1 MLKSTTTPKV
11 PDSRRIYRRNRVT
24 RPFTYMCMLA
34 VRFHQI
40 SFGDL
45 VLQFQVDAFHVQEAS
60 GQAPKDYL
68 QEDERQGAPSF
79 RLEDGLEQ
87 RFSNIHLKEKGRF
100 PVICLALFS

>member
-1 MLKSTTTPKV
+1 VLHLQIKQG
-11 PDSRRIYRRNRVT
+11 YQ
-24 RPFTYMCMLA
+24 A
-34 VRFHQI
+34 FHQYLQVI
-40 SFGDL
+40 DSVHQRTVDDL

-87 RFSNIHLKEKGRF
+87 RFSNIHLKDKGRF
-100 PVICLALFS
+100 PIICLALFS

>member
-1 MLKSTTTPKV
+1 
-11 PDSRRIYRRNRVT
+11 
-24 RPFTYMCMLA
+24 MCMLA